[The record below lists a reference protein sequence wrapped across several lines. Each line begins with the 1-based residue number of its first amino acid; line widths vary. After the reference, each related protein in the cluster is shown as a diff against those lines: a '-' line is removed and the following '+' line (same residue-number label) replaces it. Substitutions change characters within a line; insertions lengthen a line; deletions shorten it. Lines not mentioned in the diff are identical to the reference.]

1 MLLLEFYG
9 MGGCVNI
16 YHEFCMHHGNELE
29 RRFEAYFFG
38 EFGHMLNFWM
48 DCKNLKSWH
57 MQIWVSAFQNVW
69 ALFRFA
75 SNMCPICIF
84 KDLLSVL
91 GNGKHIFRF
100 FFCTNCIIL
109 NLDLVFDFLRS
120 ISDISFRMIFFL

>member
-100 FFCTNCIIL
+100 FFLYKLHNFEFGSSFWL
-109 NLDLVFDFLRS
+109 FEEYQRHFFSHDF
-120 ISDISFRMIFFL
+120 F